1 MFYRGERRN
10 EGAFLGP
17 VSAQR
22 GRKIRNR
29 RGFQLNST
37 ESDLISLRVASPPY
51 PRLFDLAFLLSDA
64 LCNAACLFI
73 LRTKGHPARSSS

>member
-10 EGAFLGP
+10 EGFSDRCP
-17 VSAQR
+17 
-22 GRKIRNR
+22 RNEDAKFVTAV
-29 RGFQLNST
+29 GFQLNST

-73 LRTKGHPARSSS
+73 LRTKGHRARSS